1 MAKVVLVGYGQMLYS
16 LIEGVLNSKNEIL
29 GVFRNDRIKY
39 SSFELF
45 FKDIFNP
52 SKDYTIIKSHK
63 LHDIKANSVNSIE
76 FIEEIEK
83 LKHDLIIVGS
93 WAEKFKK
100 DILSIVPCVNFH
112 PALLPKNRGANPY
125 FWSIYLNQK
134 VSGLTIHF
142 MNEKFD
148 RGDIILQEAI
158 TIDDNETGET
168 LKDKTTALAKV
179 MVGEFLDLYNKKQ
192 LQPIKQNEEFASYEP
207 QLSEKEVVI
216 DLSKP
221 KTDVYRH
228 LRALHPWA
236 CPYVKIARRYVKIPN
251 YEFLDVSEKL
261 KDKKKYEIKENN
273 KKYFILKG
281 YDFLIKVHKWLF
293 LKKFII

>member
-1 MAKVVLVGYGQMLYS
+1 MARVVLVGYGQMLYS

-29 GVFRNDRIKY
+29 GVFRNDRIRY

-63 LHDIKANSVNSIE
+63 LHDIKAQSVNSVE

-83 LKHDLIIVGS
+83 LKPDLIIVGS

-134 VSGLTIHF
+134 VTGLTIHF

-158 TIDDNETGET
+158 TIDENETGET

-192 LQPIKQNEEFASYEP
+192 LQPIKQNEEFASYEV
-207 QLSEKEVVI
+207 QLGEKEVIV

-221 KTDVYRH
+221 KVDVYRH

-251 YEFLDVSEKL
+251 YEFLEVNEKL
-261 KDKKKYEIKENN
+261 KDKKPYEIIENN
-273 KKYFILKG
+273 RKYFILKG
-281 YDFLIKVHKWLF
+281 YDFLIKVHK
-293 LKKFII
+293 

>member
-1 MAKVVLVGYGQMLYS
+1 MARVVLVGYGQMLYS

-29 GVFRNDRIKY
+29 GVFRNDRIRY
-39 SSFELF
+39 SPFELF

-63 LHDIKANSVNSIE
+63 LRDIKAQSVNSVE

-83 LKHDLIIVGS
+83 LKPDLIMVGS

-158 TIDDNETGET
+158 TIDENETGET

-192 LQPIKQNEEFASYEP
+192 LQPIKQNEEFASYEA
-207 QLSEKEVVI
+207 QLGEKEVIV

-221 KTDVYRH
+221 KVDVYRH

-251 YEFLDVSEKL
+251 YEFLEVNEKL
-261 KDKKKYEIKENN
+261 KDKKPYEIIENN
-273 KKYFILKG
+273 RKYFILKG
-281 YDFLIKVHKWLF
+281 YDFLIKVHK
-293 LKKFII
+293 